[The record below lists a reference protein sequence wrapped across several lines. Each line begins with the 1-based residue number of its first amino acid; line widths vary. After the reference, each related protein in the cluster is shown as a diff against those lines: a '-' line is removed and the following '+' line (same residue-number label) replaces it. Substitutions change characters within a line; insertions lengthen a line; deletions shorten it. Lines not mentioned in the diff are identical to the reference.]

1 MTEQHSNALAAV
13 YVQTNDA
20 ANNEVLAFERRSDG
34 KLTPLGQFPTGGR
47 GTGKPHLP
55 SQSSIVLSDDGR
67 QLLVV
72 NAGSDELS
80 LFAVQNDRLC
90 LCDRV
95 ASGGATPTSVAVSG
109 NLVYV
114 LNNGTP
120 NIAGFQIDDGQLV
133 ELDGS
138 ARPLSAEDAD
148 PAQVSFSLDS
158 RTLVVTERGTDSIST
173 YTIDEHGYATGP
185 TTIRSSGKTPYGFGF
200 TADGAMIVTE
210 AFGGAV
216 GAAAA
221 SSYSITDSGK
231 LALVSGSVDDTRSEV
246 CWAAV
251 TNDGRFAY
259 VTNFGDGTISSY
271 EIANDGA
278 LQLRDAVAGSTRLG
292 EKGIATRRS
301 PATAAISTRST
312 PMRRNCSAGRFRATA
327 RWSQS
332 ERSRASLRPSPGLP
346 RAERPVA
353 RPMRLEPL
361 YRTRFSTPKRWSVQL
376 DSAHGTETQSLLFAQ
391 GRCEGQWSAPAR
403 R

>member
-1 MTEQHSNALAAV
+1 MTEQHGNTLAAV

-20 ANNEVLAFERRSDG
+20 ANNEVLAFKRRPDG
-34 KLTPLGQFPTGGR
+34 KLAPLGRFATGGR

-80 LFAVQNDRLC
+80 LFAVQNDGLR

-95 ASGGATPTSVAVSG
+95 DSGGATPTSVAVSG

-120 NIAGFQIDDGQLV
+120 NIVGFRIDDGQLV

-148 PAQVSFSLDS
+148 PAQVSFSFDS
-158 RTLVVTERGTDSIST
+158 RTLVATERGTDSIST
-173 YTIDEHGYATGP
+173 YTVDEHGYATGP
-185 TTIRSSGKTPYGFGF
+185 TTIKSSGKTPYGFGF
-200 TADGAMIVTE
+200 TPDGAMIVTE

-221 SSYSITDSGK
+221 SSYSITDLGK
-231 LALVSGSVDDTRSEV
+231 LAPVSGSVADTRSEV

-271 EIANDGA
+271 EIADDGV
-278 LQLRDAVAGSTRLG
+278 LQLREAVAGSTRLG
-292 EKGIATRRS
+292 EKGIRDEAITRDGS
-301 PATAAISTRST
+301 YLYAIDADAQKLFGWTVQSNGTLVSIGAFEGVPATVAGLAAS
-312 PMRRNCSAGRFRATA
+312 
-327 RWSQS
+327 
-332 ERSRASLRPSPGLP
+332 
-346 RAERPVA
+346 
-353 RPMRLEPL
+353 
-361 YRTRFSTPKRWSVQL
+361 
-376 DSAHGTETQSLLFAQ
+376 
-391 GRCEGQWSAPAR
+391 
-403 R
+403 